1 MKCWIVPSSLFVPG
15 RIMAP
20 IRLLR
25 EKEALLLRQE
35 KLKAEL
41 KELPDKIAA
50 AQDELAKISEEYV
63 PFKQMERS

>member
-25 EKEALLLRQE
+25 DKEALLARKE
-35 KLKAEL
+35 KIEAEL
-41 KELPDKIAA
+41 AALPNKLNEVNQELT
-50 AQDELAKISEEYV
+50 QLGEEYL
-63 PFKQMERS
+63 PFKSREI